1 MIELN
6 DLPAVNASLNAI
18 AFVLLITGYVNIK
31 RKRVLIHKRCMIAA
45 FSVSTVFLITYLT
58 YRFLGAEKR
67 FGGTGWIRPVYF
79 FILITHV
86 ALAASVPVLATWTL
100 VLGLRGR
107 FDKHRRLARITF
119 PIWTYVS
126 ITGVVVYVLL
136 FQLYGPAPGL
146 SRFVPAAGSGA
157 ARLNLPQP

>member
-6 DLPAVNASLNAI
+6 DLPAVNASLNAV
-18 AFVLLITGYVNIK
+18 AFVLLVSGYINIK
-31 RKRVLIHKRCMIAA
+31 RKRVVVHKRCMIAA
-45 FSVSTVFLITYLT
+45 FSVSVMFLATYLT
-58 YRFLGAEKR
+58 YRFLGAEKK

-86 ALAASVPVLATWTL
+86 ALAATVPVLASWTL

-107 FDKHRRLARITF
+107 IEKHRRLARITF

-136 FQLYGPAPGL
+136 FKLYGPA
-146 SRFVPAAGSGA
+146 AG
-157 ARLNLPQP
+157 